1 MWIKESNRLKHLY
14 WGRIMAFFVI
24 IVNTL
29 LGNILSA
36 SISTSLTTLLVAMA
50 LEFKDK
56 EHGGLLD
63 WLDISAT
70 LIGGI
75 LGQIVFILIYL
86 LF

>member
-1 MWIKESNRLKHLY
+1 MCIKESNRLKHLY
-14 WGRIMAFFVI
+14 WGGVMAFFVI

-36 SISTSLTTLLVAMA
+36 SISTSLTTLLVAMS

-56 EHGGLLD
+56 KHGGVFD

-70 LIGGI
+70 LIGGV